1 MRAFVVICVLLVLV
15 SVGASIYI
23 QRAYA
28 QTNIIDVTKISVNL
42 SKYDGSGREVYI
54 LSLQCELLID
64 SVVQH
69 TFTVTKEYQS
79 RLDLNDLAIGI
90 RNDMQAEIDKYVDE
104 QGIFNHAKM
113 DQLVTYL
120 ETNLSW

>member
-54 LSLQCELLID
+54 LSLQCELLTD

-79 RLDLNDLAIGI
+79 RLDLDDLAIGI